1 MNQAQSLGYFEY
13 NDRLSNL
20 LLKQNFILRYA
31 QGMCVINP
39 VRKVFELQNQEP
51 VCLFQCSL
59 STHTLLVKNWGKGG
73 PNPSPMQLH

>member
-31 QGMCVINP
+31 QGMCV
-39 VRKVFELQNQEP
+39 
-51 VCLFQCSL
+51 
-59 STHTLLVKNWGKGG
+59 THSV
-73 PNPSPMQLH
+73 

>member
-20 LLKQNFILRYA
+20 LLKQNFILCYA
-31 QGMCVINP
+31 QGMCVTYS

-51 VCLFQCSL
+51 ACLFQRSL
-59 STHTLLVKNWGKGG
+59 STHMLLFEY
-73 PNPSPMQLH
+73 